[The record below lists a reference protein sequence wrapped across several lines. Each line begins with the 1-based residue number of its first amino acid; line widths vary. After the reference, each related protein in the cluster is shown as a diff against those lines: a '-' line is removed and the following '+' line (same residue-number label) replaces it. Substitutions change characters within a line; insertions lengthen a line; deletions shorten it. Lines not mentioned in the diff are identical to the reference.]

1 MQIESLFLP
10 HAYLFPSHHM
20 YAKNTCEFAVA
31 SSHIIFNALYSK
43 FAQEN
48 IWKQIDF

>member
-10 HAYLFPSHHM
+10 HAYLFPSHHL
-20 YAKNTCEFAVA
+20 YAKNTYEFAVA
-31 SSHIIFNALYSK
+31 SSHIIFNALYSQ

-48 IWKQIDF
+48 I